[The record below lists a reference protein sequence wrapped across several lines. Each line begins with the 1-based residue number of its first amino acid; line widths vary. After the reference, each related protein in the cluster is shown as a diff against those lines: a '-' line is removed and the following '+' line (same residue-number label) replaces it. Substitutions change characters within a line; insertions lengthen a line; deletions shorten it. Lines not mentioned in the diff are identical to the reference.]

1 MKGEKMNYS
10 ELSEEI
16 IKGVGGKENIV
27 SLVNCATRLRFKLK
41 DEGRADK
48 KKIESLDGVVTVVQ
62 SGGQFQVVIGNN
74 VAKVYSEIMGKIQ
87 LNPENNSE
95 EKEGNIL
102 NRLISVITSIF
113 TPFLG
118 AMAGAGILKGFL
130 ALATYNNMLLSP
142 ESGTYRILY
151 AAGDSIFYFL
161 PVLLAATAASKF
173 KTNKY
178 VSMGIAMAL
187 LYPDMTGLLGTSTGK
202 TLLGIPVAAEFMG
215 IPVVSASYASSVI
228 PILLAIW
235 VQSYLERFLEK
246 FMPLSIKNIIIPLIV
261 LMIMVPGTFIL
272 VGPVGGYMGEIL
284 SKLYLG
290 AYNLSPLVA
299 GLIVGAFWQVF
310 VIFGVHWA
318 FIPIMINNLATPPA
332 GLGYDTMLPMLLP
345 AVLGQAGAT
354 IGVFLKT
361 KNKEMKS
368 LAGSSAVS
376 AVFGITEPTV
386 YGVTL
391 KLKKPFIY
399 ACIGGGIGGAI
410 VGFAQVK
417 GFVMSL
423 ASILSI
429 VTYIKPGTVTDPSIT
444 SSVGAGAAG
453 AFVALIIGF
462 LLTYILGFNDVD
474 NNSGKNEN
482 KSESIKKEQ
491 GNFQDGI
498 NKETIYSPLKGNVK
512 KLSETEDTVFAS
524 GALGK
529 GLVIEPL
536 KGELT
541 SPVDGTVTSIFT
553 TKHAIG
559 ITSENGAEILIHIG
573 IDTVQLEGKFF
584 ETFVKENDKIK
595 KGDLLIKFDIKKIK
609 EKGFSLDTP
618 IVISN
623 SEEYMDVLTTDKEE
637 INNTEQ
643 LLTLIK

>member
-1 MKGEKMNYS
+1 MNYS

-16 IKGVGGKENIV
+16 VKGVGGKENIT
-27 SLVNCATRLRFKLK
+27 SLVHCATRLRFKLK
-41 DEGRADK
+41 DEGVANK
-48 KKIESLDGVVTVVQ
+48 KKIENLDGVVTVVQ
-62 SGGQFQVVIGNN
+62 SGGQFQIVIGNN
-74 VAKVYSEIMGKIQ
+74 VAKVYNEIMGKIQ
-87 LNPENNSE
+87 LNSE
-95 EKEGNIL
+95 ESSGEKEGNIL

-130 ALATYNNMLLSP
+130 ALATYNNILLSP

-161 PVLLAATAASKF
+161 PVLLAATAAAKF

-187 LYPDMTGLLGTSTGK
+187 LYPDMTGLLGGTTGK
-202 TLLGIPVAAEFMG
+202 TMLGIPVAAEFLG
-215 IPVVSASYASSVI
+215 IPVVTASYASSVI

-235 VQSYLERFLEK
+235 VQGYVERFFEK
-246 FMPLSIKNIIIPLIV
+246 FMPLSIKNIIIPLLV

-272 VGPVGGYMGEIL
+272 VGPVGGYLGEIL

-290 AYNLSPLVA
+290 AYNLSPMIA

-345 AVLGQAGAT
+345 AVLGQAGAAL
-354 IGVFLKT
+354 GVFLKT
-361 KNKEMKS
+361 KNKDMKS
-368 LAGSSAVS
+368 LAGSSIIS
-376 AVFGITEPTV
+376 AIFGITEPTV

-423 ASILSI
+423 ASVLSI
-429 VTYIKPGTVTDPSIT
+429 ITYIKPGTVTDPLIT

-453 AFVALIIGF
+453 AFTAMIIGF
-462 LLTYILGFNDVD
+462 VLTYIFGFNEAVSETE
-474 NNSGKNEN
+474 NTESKNIDKEIEN
-482 KSESIKKEQ
+482 FKEV
-491 GNFQDGI
+491 I
-498 NKETIYSPLKGNVK
+498 AKETIYSPLKGKLK
-512 KLSETEDTVFAS
+512 KLSETDDTVFAS

-529 GLVIEPL
+529 GAVIVPE

-541 SPVDGTVTSIFT
+541 APADGTVTSIFA

-559 ITSENGAEILIHIG
+559 ITSEKGAEILIHIG
-573 IDTVQLEGKFF
+573 IDTVQLEGKYF
-584 ETFVKENDKIK
+584 ETLVKENDKVK
-595 KGDLLIKFDIKKIK
+595 KGDLLIKFDIEKIK
-609 EKGFSLDTP
+609 SEGFSLDTP

-623 SEEYMDVLTTDKEE
+623 SEEYMDVLAADKEE
-637 INNTEQ
+637 VETTDQI
-643 LLTLIK
+643 LTLIK

>member
-1 MKGEKMNYS
+1 MNYA
-10 ELSEEI
+10 ELSEKI
-16 IKGVGGKENIV
+16 IKGVGGKENIA
-27 SLVNCATRLRFKLK
+27 SLVHCATRLRFKLK
-41 DEGRADK
+41 DDSKADK
-48 KKIESLDGVVTVVQ
+48 KKIENFDGVVTVVQ
-62 SGGQFQVVIGNN
+62 SGGQFQIVIGNN
-74 VAKVYSEIMGKIQ
+74 VAKVYNEIMGKIQ
-87 LNPENNSE
+87 LNTEDSQS

-102 NRLISVITSIF
+102 NRLISIITSIF

-118 AMAGAGILKGFL
+118 AMAGAGILKGLL
-130 ALATYNNMLLSP
+130 ALATYNNILLSP
-142 ESGTYRILY
+142 DSGTYRILY

-161 PVLLAATAASKF
+161 PVLLAATAAVKF

-178 VSMGIAMAL
+178 VSMGIALAL
-187 LYPDMTGLLGTSTGK
+187 LYPDMSGLLASSTGE
-202 TLLGIPVAAEFMG
+202 TLLGIPVAAEFLG

-235 VQSYLERFLEK
+235 LQGYLERFLEK

-261 LMIMVPGTFIL
+261 LIIMVPGTFIL

-284 SKLYLG
+284 SKLYLN
-290 AYNLSPLVA
+290 AYNLSPMIA

-345 AVLGQAGAT
+345 PVLGQAGAT
-354 IGVFLKT
+354 LGVFLKT
-361 KNKEMKS
+361 KNKNMKS
-368 LAGSSAVS
+368 LAGSSIIS
-376 AVFGITEPTV
+376 AIFGITEPTV

-410 VGFAQVK
+410 VGMAQVK

-423 ASILSI
+423 ASVLSI
-429 VTYIKPGTVTDPSIT
+429 VTYIKPSTVTDPAIT
-444 SSVGAGAAG
+444 SNVGAGAAG
-453 AFVALIIGF
+453 AFIAMIIAF
-462 LLTYILGFNDVD
+462 LLTYILGFNEASVSPENDE
-474 NNSGKNEN
+474 KKTEENEN
-482 KSESIKKEQ
+482 FQKS
-491 GNFQDGI
+491 I
-498 NKETIYSPLKGNVK
+498 NKETIFSPLKGKVK
-512 KLSETEDTVFAS
+512 KLSETKDTVFAS

-529 GLVIEPL
+529 GIVIVPEV
-536 KGELT
+536 GVLT
-541 SPVDGTVTSIFT
+541 APADGAVTSIFA

-573 IDTVQLEGKFF
+573 IDTVQLEGKYF
-584 ETFVKENDKIK
+584 ETMVQENDKVK
-595 KGDLLIKFDIKKIK
+595 KGDMLIKFDIEKIK
-609 EKGFSLDTP
+609 NEGFSLDTP

-623 SEEYMDVLTTDKEE
+623 SDEYMDVLAVDKDE
-637 INNTEQ
+637 INNMEQ

>member
-1 MKGEKMNYS
+1 MNYA
-10 ELSEEI
+10 ELSDEI
-16 IKGVGGKENIV
+16 IKGAGGKENIV
-27 SLVNCATRLRFKLK
+27 SLVHCATRLRFKLK
-41 DEGRADK
+41 NEDMADK
-48 KKIESLDGVVTVVQ
+48 KKIENLDGVVTVVQ
-62 SGGQFQVVIGNN
+62 SGGQFQIVIGNN
-74 VAKVYSEIMGKIQ
+74 VAKVYSEIMGRIQ
-87 LNPENNSE
+87 LNSDDSTA

-102 NRLISVITSIF
+102 NRLISTITSIF

-118 AMAGAGILKGFL
+118 AMAGAGILKGLL

-142 ESGTYRILY
+142 DSGTYRILY
-151 AAGDSIFYFL
+151 AAGDGIFYFL
-161 PVLLAATAASKF
+161 PVLLAATAAAKF

-187 LYPDMTGLLGTSTGK
+187 LYPDMAGLLGTQTGE
-202 TLLGIPVAAEFMG
+202 TLLGIPVAAKFLG

-235 VQSYLERFLEK
+235 VQGYLERFLEK

-272 VGPVGGYMGEIL
+272 VGPVGGYLGEIL
-284 SKLYLG
+284 SKLYLN
-290 AYNLSPLVA
+290 AYNLSPLAA

-354 IGVFLKT
+354 LGVFLKT
-361 KNKEMKS
+361 KNSEMKS
-368 LAGSSAVS
+368 LAGSSVIS

-399 ACIGGGIGGAI
+399 ACIGGGIGGTI

-423 ASILSI
+423 ASVLSI
-429 VTYIKPGTVTDPSIT
+429 VTYIKPGTMTDPAIT
-444 SSVGAGAAG
+444 SNVGAGAAG
-453 AFVALIIGF
+453 AFIAMIIAF
-462 LLTYILGFNDVD
+462 LLTYILGFNDVGTEKA
-474 NNSGKNEN
+474 SKNDEN
-482 KSESIKKEQ
+482 EKEIKRNDDFQKSIS
-491 GNFQDGI
+491 
-498 NKETIYSPLKGNVK
+498 KETIYSPLKGKVK
-512 KLSETEDTVFAS
+512 KLSETKDTVFAS

-529 GLVIEPL
+529 GIVITPET
-536 KGELT
+536 GELT
-541 SPVDGTVTSIFT
+541 SPADGVVTSVFV

-559 ITSENGAEILIHIG
+559 ITSANGAEILIHIG
-573 IDTVQLEGKFF
+573 IDTVQLEGKYF
-584 ETFVKENDKIK
+584 EALVHENDKVK
-595 KGDLLIKFDIKKIK
+595 KGDILIKFDTEKIK
-609 EKGFSLDTP
+609 NEGYSLDTP

-623 SEEYMDVLTTDKEE
+623 SDEYMDVLAADKEN
-637 INNTEQ
+637 INNMEQ